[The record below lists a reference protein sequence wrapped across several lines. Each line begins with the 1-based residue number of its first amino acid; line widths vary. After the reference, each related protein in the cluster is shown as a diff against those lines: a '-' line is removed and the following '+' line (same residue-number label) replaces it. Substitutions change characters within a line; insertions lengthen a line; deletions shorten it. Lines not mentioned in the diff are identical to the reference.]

1 MAVVKVF
8 YCSVSNTRQVWIRKS
23 LFVKT
28 KGRYHRCRL
37 IVCHGSKLDVAG
49 EQLGNAVLD
58 LVSTVIST
66 SHGTTLCPTSSSVTN
81 WEAQKLRPLIF
92 CARSDRLAQVN
103 LKKLSETLTRSD
115 FLVHGGLLWD
125 RSSHQGG
132 GTLRN
137 GSADGLRVVKT
148 GFYTPD
154 LSQQFDYF
162 ISQHL
167 AFNIQ
172 RIPVIQDTK
181 GVQEHKTRSESK
193 RNHAMV
199 QRSLLLP

>member
-1 MAVVKVF
+1 MTVVKVF

-58 LVSTVIST
+58 LVLSDELGGAEVKSLDL
-66 SHGTTLCPTSSSVTN
+66 LC
-81 WEAQKLRPLIF
+81 ALR
-92 CARSDRLAQVN
+92 QVGP
-103 LKKLSETLTRSD
+103 
-115 FLVHGGLLWD
+115 VQHGGLLRD
-125 RSSHQGG
+125 GSSHQGG
-132 GTLRN
+132 DALRN

-154 LSQQFDYF
+154 LSHQFDHF
-162 ISQHL
+162 HFSAFCLQHMRK
-167 AFNIQ
+167 Q
-172 RIPVIQDTK
+172 GDEHTK
-181 GVQEHKTRSESK
+181 SHEQKTKSDSK
-193 RNHAMV
+193 RNHAML
-199 QRSLLLP
+199 QSTLLFR